1 MVTPV
6 IGYEENKEIDW
17 LMELGGQPNAMASV
31 PQRKETLELNER
43 EPGWGL
49 RVGWGIWIREYLL
62 PVPCSELHLLGHPA
76 NNLVTIPTALSHS
89 I

>member
-1 MVTPV
+1 MH
-6 IGYEENKEIDW
+6 W
-17 LMELGGQPNAMASV
+17 MELGGQRKAMVSV
-31 PQRKETLELNER
+31 PQRKETLELIEQ

-62 PVPCSELHLLGHPA
+62 PLPCSEPHLLGHSA
-76 NNLVTIPTALSHS
+76 NSLVTMPTTLSRS